1 MHWITQFRWRRAI
14 RRSGVV
20 SLAVLLGCSTFF
32 NVGRSQWAP
41 GSRAIPP
48 LRLIQEIPLPG
59 VQGRIDPFTVDA
71 ERERLIFSAL
81 GNNTVEIVSLFAGK
95 VVHSIPGLDGPQGV
109 LYVPENDRIVIANSG
124 DGKVKV
130 FNGTSFDLLK
140 TLDFGKDPDNIRY
153 DSLAQKIYVGYGED
167 ESGAIGIIDAT
178 TYERLSG
185 DYNLGGGHPESFQ
198 LESSG
203 PKIFVND
210 PDGGS
215 VTLTIERITRAV
227 SKWQLN
233 GNRFNFP
240 MALDEAD
247 HRLFV
252 GTRRPSRLIVLN
264 TQTGNI
270 VTTLTCAGDT
280 DDLYYDPHSKRVYI
294 IGGEGMISV
303 VQQKDPDDYEPK
315 GSIPSS
321 SAHERDSTFPHMT
334 PIAFTWRFHL
344 MRGKVRN
351 YGFMRCRI
359 ERFAKMALAFRMEG

>member
-1 MHWITQFRWRRAI
+1 M

-20 SLAVLLGCSTFF
+20 GLAVLLGCATFF
-32 NVGRSQWAP
+32 NVGFSQRVP
-41 GSRAIPP
+41 GSKAIPP

-59 VQGRIDPFTVDA
+59 VQGRIDHFTVDA
-71 ERERLIFSAL
+71 GRERLIFSAL

-95 VVHSIPGLDGPQGV
+95 VVHSIAGLDRPQGV
-109 LYVPENDRIVIANSG
+109 LYVPEHDRIVVANSG
-124 DGKVKV
+124 DGKVRV
-130 FNGTSFDLLK
+130 YDGTSFDLEK
-140 TLDFGKDPDNIRY
+140 TLDFGKDPDNVRY
-153 DSLAQKIYVGYGED
+153 DPLAKKIYVGYGED
-167 ESGAIGIIDAT
+167 ETGAIGIIDAT
-178 TYERLSG
+178 TFERLSG
-185 DYNLGGGHPESFQ
+185 DYNLGGGHQESFQ
-198 LESSG
+198 LEASG

-215 VTLTIERITRAV
+215 VTLAIDRGTRAI
-227 SKWQLN
+227 STWQLN

-280 DDLYYDPHSKRVYI
+280 DDLYYDPHSKRVYL

-303 VQQKDPDDYEPK
+303 FQQEDLDHYELK
-315 GSIPSS
+315 ANIPSS
-321 SAHERDSTFPHMT
+321 IGARTGFYFPTHDTDRLYVAVPAHAGQSAELWAYEVQD
-334 PIAFTWRFHL
+334 
-344 MRGKVRN
+344 
-351 YGFMRCRI
+351 
-359 ERFAKMALAFRMEG
+359 

>member
-1 MHWITQFRWRRAI
+1 M

-20 SLAVLLGCSTFF
+20 CLAVLLGCATFS
-32 NVGRSQWAP
+32 NVGFSQGAP
-41 GSRAIPP
+41 GSKATPP

-59 VQGRIDPFTVDA
+59 VQGRIDHFTVDP
-71 ERERLIFSAL
+71 ERERLILSAL

-95 VVHSIPGLDGPQGV
+95 VVHSIAVLDRPQGV
-109 LYVPENDRIVIANSG
+109 LYVPEHDRIVVANSG
-124 DGKVKV
+124 DGKVRV
-130 FNGTSFDLLK
+130 YDGTSFDLVK
-140 TLDFGKDPDNIRY
+140 TLDFGKDPDNVRY
-153 DSLAQKIYVGYGED
+153 DPLAKKIYVGYGAD
-167 ESGAIGIIDAT
+167 ETGAIGMIDAT

-198 LESSG
+198 LEASG

-215 VTLTIERITRAV
+215 VTLTIDRNTRAV

-252 GTRRPSRLIVLN
+252 GTRRPSKLIVLS
-264 TQTGNI
+264 TQTGI

-280 DDLYYDPHSKRVYI
+280 DDMYYDPTA
-294 IGGEGMISV
+294 SV
-303 VQQKDPDDYEPK
+303 
-315 GSIPSS
+315 
-321 SAHERDSTFPHMT
+321 ST
-334 PIAFTWRFHL
+334 
-344 MRGKVRN
+344 
-351 YGFMRCRI
+351 
-359 ERFAKMALAFRMEG
+359 

>member
-1 MHWITQFRWRRAI
+1 
-14 RRSGVV
+14 V
-20 SLAVLLGCSTFF
+20 
-32 NVGRSQWAP
+32 
-41 GSRAIPP
+41 
-48 LRLIQEIPLPG
+48 
-59 VQGRIDPFTVDA
+59 DP

-95 VVHSIPGLDGPQGV
+95 VVHSIAVLDGPQGV
-109 LYVPENDRIVIANSG
+109 LYVPEHDRIVVANSG
-124 DGKVKV
+124 DGKVRV
-130 FNGTSFDLLK
+130 YDGTSFDLVK
-140 TLDFGKDPDNIRY
+140 TLDFGKDPDNVRY
-153 DSLAQKIYVGYGED
+153 DPLAKKIYVGYGAD
-167 ESGAIGIIDAT
+167 ETGAIGMIDAT

-198 LESSG
+198 LEASG

-215 VTLTIERITRAV
+215 VTLTIDRNTRAV

-252 GTRRPSRLIVLN
+252 GTRRPSKLIVLS
-264 TQTGNI
+264 TQTGI

-280 DDLYYDPHSKRVYI
+280 DDMYYDPHGKRVYV

-303 VQQKDPDDYEPK
+303 FQQKDPDHYELK
-315 GSIPSS
+315 ANIPSS
-321 SAHERDSTFPHMT
+321 IGARTGFYFPTHDT
-334 PIAFTWRFHL
+334 DRLYVAVPSHSGQTAEL
-344 MRGKVRN
+344 
-351 YGFMRCRI
+351 
-359 ERFAKMALAFRMEG
+359 